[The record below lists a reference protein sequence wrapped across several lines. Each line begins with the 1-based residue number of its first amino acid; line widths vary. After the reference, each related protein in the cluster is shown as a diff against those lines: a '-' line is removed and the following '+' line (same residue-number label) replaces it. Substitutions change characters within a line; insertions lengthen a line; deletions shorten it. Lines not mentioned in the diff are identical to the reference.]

1 MIKTLQVGRW
11 MATSI
16 TNYESW
22 STNLEWIQGD
32 FIKKDALISQNGYVK
47 KRNPLTIC
55 LSWKRFMEQIT
66 LCQICAIQLNL
77 SPHSPSS
84 SNIYVYKIFKKK
96 KKKRKIQQIQLLQLQ
111 NALKGTE
118 TIKEYIYIYFGIVK
132 YWAIHL
138 FIKCD
143 NNY

>member
-1 MIKTLQVGRW
+1 
-11 MATSI
+11 
-16 TNYESW
+16 
-22 STNLEWIQGD
+22 
-32 FIKKDALISQNGYVK
+32 
-47 KRNPLTIC
+47 
-55 LSWKRFMEQIT
+55 MEQIT